1 NVGNEHLLKMLPEGV
16 EKITYSQAGNNA
28 MLVGEVA
35 TDGLLL
41 VAKVLFPKGWLYI
54 KTNLTGAYNLENVL
68 AACCVGS
75 YFNVDPLLIQKQ
87 IENYV
92 PSNNRSQV
100 MKLNSNVIIVDCYN
114 ANPSSMEVSVRNF
127 MQMKSQ
133 SKTMILGDMLEL
145 GDESETEHRKIVE
158 LVLSSGIDDVYWIG
172 RNFSQVAPDSAK
184 KFDRV
189 DDLLPVLGKMNYQD
203 RMILIKGSRGI
214 QLEKAIPVFNLTT

>member
-1 NVGNEHLLKMLPEGV
+1 MCWP
-16 EKITYSQAGNNA
+16 
-28 MLVGEVA
+28 LV
-35 TDGLLL
+35 
-41 VAKVLFPKGWLYI
+41 VLFI
-54 KTNLTGAYNLENVL
+54 
-68 AACCVGS
+68 
-75 YFNVDPLLIQKQ
+75 FNVTFAYSKQ

-172 RNFSQVAPDSAK
+172 RNFSQVAL
-184 KFDRV
+184 FC
-189 DDLLPVLGKMNYQD
+189 N
-203 RMILIKGSRGI
+203 
-214 QLEKAIPVFNLTT
+214 EN